1 MVVVL
6 NASADYGLPRSTPRP
21 DSRAHE
27 RRLQMSVVPST
38 CDLCD
43 AHEGDASLRVLPP
56 LFRSFGGAV
65 GFQGPAATLQCF
77 EDNSAVRA
85 ALEERGEGRVLM
97 IDGGASMRCALVGG
111 NLAALG
117 AKNGWAGI
125 VVDGCVRDAAELAA
139 AAIGIRALGL
149 HPLRSAKRGEGRREV
164 AVRLQGVTVRPGD
177 WIVADA
183 DGVVVLDKAP
193 S

>member
-1 MVVVL
+1 
-6 NASADYGLPRSTPRP
+6 
-21 DSRAHE
+21 
-27 RRLQMSVVPST
+27 MSVPST

-43 AHEGDASLRVLPP
+43 AHEHDPALRVLPS
-56 LFRSFGGAV
+56 LFRAFGGVPA
-65 GFQGPAATLQCF
+65 FQGPAATLQCF
-77 EDNSAVRA
+77 EDNSLVRA
-85 ALEERGEGRVLM
+85 ALEERGEGRVLA

-139 AAIGIRALGL
+139 AGIGIRALAL
-149 HPLRSAKRGEGRREV
+149 HPVRSHKRGEGRRDV
-164 AVRLQGVTVRPGD
+164 AVRLQGVVVKPGD

-183 DGVVVLDKAP
+183 DGVIVLDKSP

>member
-1 MVVVL
+1 M
-6 NASADYGLPRSTPRP
+6 NA
-21 DSRAHE
+21 
-27 RRLQMSVVPST
+27 VPST

-56 LFRSFGGAV
+56 LFRAFGGV
-65 GFQGPAATLQCF
+65 GAFQGPAATLQCF
-77 EDNSAVRA
+77 EDNSAVRKA
-85 ALEERGEGRVLM
+85 VEEPGQGRVLV

-125 VVDGCVRDAAELAA
+125 VVDGCVRDEAELAA
-139 AAIGIRALGL
+139 VAIGIRALAL
-149 HPLRSAKRGEGRREV
+149 HPKRSEKRGEGRRDV
-164 AVRLQGVTVRPGD
+164 IVLLQGVTVRPGD

-183 DGVVVLDKAP
+183 DGVIVLDKAP

>member
-1 MVVVL
+1 M
-6 NASADYGLPRSTPRP
+6 AG
-21 DSRAHE
+21 
-27 RRLQMSVVPST
+27 VPST

-43 AHEGDASLRVLPP
+43 AREGDAALRVLPP
-56 LFRSFGGAV
+56 VFRTFGGVQA
-65 GFQGPAATLQCF
+65 FQGPAATLQCF
-77 EDNSAVRA
+77 EDNSLVRA
-85 ALEERGEGRVLM
+85 ALEEPGQGRVLV

-125 VVDGCVRDAAELAA
+125 VIDGCVRDHAELAA
-139 AAIGIRALGL
+139 AAIGVRALAL
-149 HPLRSAKRGEGRREV
+149 HPKRSDKRGEGRRNGT
-164 AVRLQGVTVRPGD
+164 VRLQGVTVQPGE

-183 DGVVVLDKAP
+183 DGVIVQAKAP

>member
-1 MVVVL
+1 
-6 NASADYGLPRSTPRP
+6 
-21 DSRAHE
+21 
-27 RRLQMSVVPST
+27 MSVPST

-43 AHEGDASLRVLPP
+43 AHESDASLRVLPP
-56 LFRSFGGAV
+56 LFRAFGGVTA
-65 GFQGPAATLQCF
+65 FQGPAATLQCF
-77 EDNSAVRA
+77 EDNSAVRS
-85 ALEERGEGRVLM
+85 ALEEPGRGRVLV

-139 AAIGIRALGL
+139 ARIGIRALAL
-149 HPLRSAKRGEGRREV
+149 HPQRSEKRGEGRRNIV
-164 AVRLQGVTVRPGD
+164 VRVQGVVVKPGD
-177 WIVADA
+177 WVVADA
-183 DGVVVLDKAP
+183 DGVIVQDKAP